1 MKRLFNGLH
10 MKYSLLLFSILFAV
24 ALNAQTRRYVENI
37 AASSTVTNDV
47 IYGQAPSLNGL
58 GTNETSTSLEDLI
71 MDLYVPTGDIHPQRA
86 AVYFAHSGGFFNGSR
101 EHDDMV
107 ALCDS
112 FARKG
117 YVTAT
122 IDYRKVFWPISDAE
136 LHGTRAVYR
145 GI

>member
-37 AASSTVTNDV
+37 AASSTITNDV

-58 GTNETSTSLEDLI
+58 GTKETSTSLEDLI

-86 AVYFAHSGGFFNGSR
+86 AIN
-101 EHDDMV
+101 
-107 ALCDS
+107 
-112 FARKG
+112 
-117 YVTAT
+117 
-122 IDYRKVFWPISDAE
+122 
-136 LHGTRAVYR
+136 
-145 GI
+145 